1 MIEEQILE
9 YIEGR
14 LEADEKAAF
23 EKRLE
28 VESELKASFQ
38 RELGRHTALKAIQ
51 RAEQKE
57 TLKKVLGQPKA
68 KVSVFQ
74 PRWRLASI
82 AAGIILLFLLGYLLI
97 PGQQRPEQFAMQYF
111 EPYPLSNVRGESDD
125 QQALFDQ
132 ALVPYQNGDFQTALP
147 YLRQLLEADPNNAQL
162 KLNLASALM
171 VADQNQEA
179 ISLLQTIKNQSAD
192 AAEWYLAL
200 GYLRDGQLAK
210 AKELLQ
216 AISGKS
222 HFKQTEAGDL
232 LEEL

>member
-14 LEADEKAAF
+14 LGEEERIAF

-28 VESELKASFQ
+28 VEPDLKASYRQ
-38 RELGRHTALKAIQ
+38 ELGRHTALKAIQ
-51 RAEQKE
+51 RAEEKE
-57 TLKKVLGQPKA
+57 ALKKVLGQPTARIKSLNSTFRIA
-68 KVSVFQ
+68 T
-74 PRWRLASI
+74 I
-82 AAGIILLFLLGYLLI
+82 AAGIIILFILGYLFI
-97 PGQQRPEQFAMQYF
+97 PDQQPEQFAMQYF

-132 ALVPYQNGDFQTALP
+132 ALIPYQQGDFQIALP
-147 YLRQLLEADPNNAQL
+147 YLRQLLGTDPDNVQL
-162 KLNLASALM
+162 KLNLASALI
-171 VADQNQEA
+171 AEAQTPEA
-179 ISLLQTIKNQSAD
+179 ISLLQTITNQSAD

-200 GYLRDGQLAK
+200 AYLQDGQLSQ

-222 HFKQTEAGDL
+222 HFKQGQARNL